1 MSRVRILLAD
11 DHRGLLDKVVRVL
24 EPEFE
29 VVGTV
34 VDGKALLE
42 AVAILRPD
50 VVVLDISMPGLD
62 GFEAAGQLKKA
73 SVQVKIVF
81 LTVHNDPEFVR
92 RAFKV
97 GGSGYVVKSRLLSE
111 LPVAIR
117 AALAGHSFI
126 SPSVS
131 LEDAH

>member
-29 VVGTV
+29 VAGTV

-42 AVAILRPD
+42 AAALLRPD

-73 SVQVKIVF
+73 GAQVKIVF
-81 LTVHNDPEFVR
+81 LTVHDEPDFVR
-92 RAFKV
+92 RAFEV
-97 GGSGYVVKSRLLSE
+97 GGLGYVVKTRLASE

-117 AALAGHSFI
+117 AALADHSFI

>member
-11 DHRGLLDKVVRVL
+11 DHRGLLDVVVRVL

-29 VVGTV
+29 VAGTV

-42 AVAILRPD
+42 AAALLRPD

-73 SVQVKIVF
+73 GAQVKIVF
-81 LTVHNDPEFVR
+81 LTVHDEPDFVR
-92 RAFKV
+92 RAFEV
-97 GGSGYVVKSRLLSE
+97 GGLGYVVKVSN
-111 LPVAIR
+111 I
-117 AALAGHSFI
+117 SFC
-126 SPSVS
+126 
-131 LEDAH
+131 